1 MASSGNYANELNPV
15 IYPAAYDHVI
25 SVAAVDESRRVA
37 GFSTHNTAVDIAAPG
52 VDVLSLG
59 SSIGNQS
66 LGSFGPGYIVLSGT
80 SMAAP
85 HVAGVAALLW
95 SQFPDKNVTEI
106 EEALTL
112 SAHDLGSCDK
122 DPLTGHGLVDAIAAA
137 MYLEG
142 DADIV
147 PQNRSCILVNVSLTT
162 DDFGSETMYF
172 VTSDDDSSDIFYR
185 GGPYVEGQRATY
197 FDTFT
202 LPDGCYN
209 LFWGDTYGDGNNNT
223 NYGIGEIT
231 LDYGGTLQVA
241 SDALN
246 GRFEAFRFGSCD
258 DTTPT
263 PTAAPTTAP
272 VLLAPVVTSPFPD
285 PCTRQVPT
293 VTCNTAAGESL
304 LQVSLSTD
312 SWSSIKNHLY
322 LYDIFKPDDEFIWK
336 VPLGQLADDS
346 HYEGEACLQD
356 LGAQNCFEFYF
367 LDELGNGFY
376 DGGKLTL
383 SLDGVVVFEI
393 SPGDPGDPYDA
404 WSSVTYWYQE
414 FGSACWTPS
423 NFNRAF

>member
-1 MASSGNYANELNPV
+1 MAAAGNYANELNPV

-37 GFSTHNTAVDIAAPG
+37 DFSTHNIAVDIAAPG

-59 SSIGNQS
+59 SSIGNQA
-66 LGSFGPGYIVLSGT
+66 LGSFGPGYLVLSGT
-80 SMAAP
+80 SMATP

-106 EEALTL
+106 EEALL
-112 SAHDLGSCDK
+112 WSAQDLGSCDK

-162 DDFGSETMYF
+162 DDFGSETMYL
-172 VTSDDDSSDIFYR
+172 VTSDGDSSDIVYR
-185 GGPYVEGQRATY
+185 GGPYSDGLRTIY
-197 FDTFT
+197 FETFS

-209 LFWGDTYGDGNNNT
+209 LLWLDTYGDGNNNT

-231 LDYGGTLQVA
+231 LDYNGTRHVT
-241 SDALN
+241 SEALS
-246 GRFEAFRFGSCD
+246 GKSETFRFGSCD
-258 DTTPT
+258 DTSP
-263 PTAAPTTAP
+263 PVTAAPTSAP
-272 VLLAPVVTSPFPD
+272 VLAPVVTSPSVD
-285 PCTRQVPT
+285 PCTPQVT
-293 VTCNTAAGESL
+293 TCDTAAGESL
-304 LQVSLSTD
+304 LQVNFSTD
-312 SWSSIKNHLY
+312 RWSYAENHLY
-322 LYDIFKPDDEFIWK
+322 LYDVSTPKDEFIWR
-336 VPLGQLADDS
+336 VDLGQLVENS
-346 HYEGEACLQD
+346 EYLGEACLPD
-356 LGAQNCFEFYF
+356 LALNCFQFYF
-367 LDELGNGFY
+367 LDDYGDGLE

-393 SPGDPGDPYDA
+393 VPGDPGDPYEA

-414 FGSACWTPS
+414 FGTSCSTPS